1 MNRSTV
7 TFGVA
12 ILLCATCLFYLQAT
26 FDRSDHEKGE
36 RLVRHM
42 KTPGRS
48 EPFETFLANRH
59 NGQVGTWKTE
69 ITGGCRGVVHVTYAV
84 PGTPPTLYG
93 WDVEIPSQAVHP
105 RTDSP
110 TGERALKDFAAV
122 GPALPPLELPPPG
135 APPPAAPPAG
145 NSPTSRPVGHP

>member
-26 FDRSDHEKGE
+26 FDRSDHEKAE
-36 RLVRHM
+36 RLVRNM
-42 KTPGRS
+42 KTQGRA
-48 EPFETFLANRH
+48 EPFEAFLANRH
-59 NGQVGTWKTE
+59 AGQVGTWKTE

-110 TGERALKDFAAV
+110 TGEQALKDFATVA
-122 GPALPPLELPPPG
+122 PALPPLELPPAAG
-135 APPPAAPPAG
+135 AAPPG
-145 NSPTSRPVGHP
+145 NSPTSQPVGHP